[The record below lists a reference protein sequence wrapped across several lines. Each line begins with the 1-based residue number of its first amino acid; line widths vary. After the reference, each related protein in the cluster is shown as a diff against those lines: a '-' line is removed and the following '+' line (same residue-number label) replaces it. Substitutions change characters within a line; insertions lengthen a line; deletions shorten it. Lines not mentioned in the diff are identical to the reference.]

1 MTVVGRPL
9 VECVPNVSEGRR
21 LEVIEELAEAVRSTP
36 HVRLLDY
43 SWDGAHHRSVFTFV
57 GPPQPVLDAALALAA
72 VAVRRIDLRSHQGLH
87 PRIGAVDVVPFVPL
101 RGVTLEDCVELSR
114 AFARALWER
123 HRVPVY
129 FYAHSAVRPE
139 RRWLPNIRRG
149 GFEGLQSTITEP
161 DRHPD
166 VGEPALHPTAG
177 ATATGARGL
186 LIAWN
191 FTLATEDVQVAR
203 TVARRVR
210 QSSGGLPGIQAAGW
224 ALPQGGVQVSVNV
237 LDYRTTPLH
246 VLYEAVCREAARLGV
261 EVASTEF
268 VGLVPAEAL
277 AQVAAWALRSANLDV
292 LRVLEARL
300 VE

>member
-1 MTVVGRPL
+1 MVGRPL

-21 LEVIEELAEAVRSTP
+21 VEVIEELAEAVRSTP
-36 HVRLLDY
+36 EVRLLDY

-72 VAVRRIDLRSHQGLH
+72 VAIRRIDLRSHQGLH

-129 FYAHSAVRPE
+129 FYAHSALRPE

-149 GFEGLQSTITEP
+149 GFEGLGSTITQP

-177 ATATGARGL
+177 ATATGARDL

>member
-1 MTVVGRPL
+1 VVGRPL

-21 LEVIEELAEAVRSTP
+21 VEVIEELAEAVRSTP
-36 HVRLLDY
+36 EVRLLDY

-72 VAVRRIDLRSHQGLH
+72 VAIRRIDLRSHQGLH

-129 FYAHSAVRPE
+129 FYAHSALRPE

-149 GFEGLQSTITEP
+149 GFEGLGSTITQP

-177 ATATGARGL
+177 ATATGARDL

-203 TVARRVR
+203 TVARRVH

>member
-1 MTVVGRPL
+1 M
-9 VECVPNVSEGRR
+9 ECVPNVSEGRR
-21 LEVIEELAEAVRSTP
+21 VEVIEELAEAVRSTP

-57 GPPQPVLDAALALAA
+57 GPPQPVVDAALALAD
-72 VAVRRIDLRSHQGLH
+72 VAVRRIDLRSHRGLH

-101 RGVTLEDCVELSR
+101 RGVTVEDCVALSR

-129 FYAHSAVRPE
+129 FYAHSALRPE

-149 GFEGLQSTITEP
+149 GFEGLQSAIAQP

-166 VGEPALHPTAG
+166 VGEPVLHPTAG

-191 FTLATEDVQVAR
+191 FTLATDDVQVAR
-203 TVARRVR
+203 AVARRVR
-210 QSSGGLPGIQAAGW
+210 QSSGGLPGIQASGW

-246 VLYEAVCREAARLGV
+246 VLYEAVRQEAARLGV

-292 LRVLEARL
+292 FRVLEARL

>member
-1 MTVVGRPL
+1 MVARPL

-21 LEVIEELAEAVRSTP
+21 VEVIEELAEAVRSTP

-43 SWDGAHHRSVFTFV
+43 SWDAAHHRSVFTFV
-57 GPPQPVLDAALALAA
+57 GPPQPVVDAALGLAD

-101 RGVTLEDCVELSR
+101 RGVTVEDCVELSR
-114 AFARALWER
+114 AFGRALWER

-129 FYAHSAVRPE
+129 FYAHSALRPE

-149 GFEGLQSTITEP
+149 GFEGLQSAIAQP

-166 VGEPALHPTAG
+166 VGEPVLHPTAG
-177 ATATGARGL
+177 ATATGARDL
-186 LIAWN
+186 LVAWN

-203 TVARRVR
+203 AVARRVR

-237 LDYRTTPLH
+237 LDYRATPLH
-246 VLYEAVCREAARLGV
+246 VLYEAVRQEAARFGV

-277 AQVAAWALRSANLDV
+277 AQVGAWALRSANLDV

>member
-1 MTVVGRPL
+1 VTVVGRPL

-21 LEVIEELAEAVRSTP
+21 VEVIEELAEAVRSTP
-36 HVRLLDY
+36 EVRLLDY

-72 VAVRRIDLRSHQGLH
+72 VAIRRIDLRSHQGLH

-129 FYAHSAVRPE
+129 FYAHSALRPE

-149 GFEGLQSTITEP
+149 GFEGLGSTITQP

-177 ATATGARGL
+177 ATATGARDL

>member
-1 MTVVGRPL
+1 MVGRPL

-21 LEVIEELAEAVRSTP
+21 VEVIEELAEAVRSTP
-36 HVRLLDY
+36 EVRLLDY

-72 VAVRRIDLRSHQGLH
+72 VAIRRIDLRSHQGLH

-129 FYAHSAVRPE
+129 FYAHSALRPE

-149 GFEGLQSTITEP
+149 GFEGLGSTITQP

-177 ATATGARGL
+177 ATATGARDL

-203 TVARRVR
+203 TVARRVH

>member
-1 MTVVGRPL
+1 M
-9 VECVPNVSEGRR
+9 ECVPNVSEGRR
-21 LEVIEELAEAVRSTP
+21 PEVIEELAEAVRSTP
-36 HVRLLDY
+36 QVRLLDY

-129 FYAHSAVRPE
+129 FYAHSALRPE

-149 GFEGLQSTITEP
+149 GFEGLQSAIAEP

-166 VGEPALHPTAG
+166 VGEPVLHPTAG
-177 ATATGARGL
+177 ATATGARDL

-203 TVARRVR
+203 AVARRVR

-224 ALPQGGVQVSVNV
+224 TLPQGGVQVSVNV

-246 VLYEAVCREAARLGV
+246 VLYEAVRQEAARFGV

>member
-1 MTVVGRPL
+1 MVGRPL

-21 LEVIEELAEAVRSTP
+21 VEVIEELAEAVRSTP
-36 HVRLLDY
+36 EVRLLDY

-57 GPPQPVLDAALALAA
+57 GPPRPVLDAALALAD
-72 VAVRRIDLRSHQGLH
+72 VAVRRIDLRSHRGLH

-129 FYAHSAVRPE
+129 FYAHSALRPE
-139 RRWLPNIRRG
+139 RRWLPKIRRG
-149 GFEGLQSTITEP
+149 GFEGLQFAIAQP

-166 VGEPALHPTAG
+166 VGEPVLHPTAG
-177 ATATGARGL
+177 ATATGARDL

-246 VLYEAVCREAARLGV
+246 MLYEAVCREAARLGV

>member
-1 MTVVGRPL
+1 VVGRPL

-21 LEVIEELAEAVRSTP
+21 VEVIEELAEAVRSTP
-36 HVRLLDY
+36 EVRLLDY

-72 VAVRRIDLRSHQGLH
+72 VAIRRIDLRSHQGLH

-129 FYAHSAVRPE
+129 FYAHSALRPE

-149 GFEGLQSTITEP
+149 GFEGLGSTITQP

-177 ATATGARGL
+177 ATATGARDL